1 MIRLIKKKKVV
12 KKFKDSVTIDSG
24 RYTFALVTRPLCAL
38 TKRRTNWFSSG
49 ATTPR
54 LSIRINM
61 CIILLYR
68 EILFTKS
75 LDSSSMREE
84 KKKKKKGGA
93 WPFSLIF
100 TKHVLLG
107 KKSSRPGKK
116 LPLSLV
122 NGAFNE
128 KASLLF
134 FSEWGRPWGLKR
146 W

>member
-84 KKKKKKGGA
+84 KKKKKRGERDRFRL
-93 WPFSLIF
+93 FSRSACATRQEIF
-100 TKHVLLG
+100 
-107 KKSSRPGKK
+107 SSRQEIAFVPGERC
-116 LPLSLV
+116 
-122 NGAFNE
+122 FQ
-128 KASLLF
+128 
-134 FSEWGRPWGLKR
+134 
-146 W
+146 